1 MDPITTRRSL
11 EAVVRSA
18 LDNPVS
24 RFPRASHQPERMGP
38 PARPT
43 FTPSFTME
51 PGQTVF
57 TIGSC
62 FARNVEE
69 HLASAGLVVPTLE
82 LTVPD
87 GEWQGGRSNGILNKY
102 TPTAIRTELQ
112 LAVDGDG
119 HDDRHCL
126 ADAADGR
133 VVDLQL
139 AANLTVP
146 LDRGLERRRQVRQL
160 FRRAF
165 DADVV
170 VITLGQTETW
180 WDEDTRMYA
189 NVFPPA
195 SVHRRHPN
203 RFFFEQLTYDRCLEE
218 METVI
223 SLLLGTG
230 RAKHVLVTVSPVP
243 LGRTF
248 DGGDA
253 LTAYV
258 RSKSVLRVVAETV
271 TARHVDVDYLP
282 AYEAIMLADR
292 SVAFGP
298 DLHIP
303 DELVGE
309 VVRGAVGAYRAKQ
322 PSLV

>member
-1 MDPITTRRSL
+1 MTPPRRRL
-11 EAVVRSA
+11 QAVVRDA
-18 LDNPVS
+18 IENPVS
-24 RFPRASHQPERMGP
+24 RFPRASHQPERLGP
-38 PARPT
+38 PARPMIR
-43 FTPSFTME
+43 PSFAIE

-69 HLASAGLVVPTLE
+69 HLAAAGFVVPTLDFA
-82 LTVPD
+82 VPEA
-87 GEWQGGRSNGILNKY
+87 EWQGQRSNGILNKY
-102 TPTAIRTELQ
+102 TPTAIRSELE
-112 LAVDGDG
+112 LAAGDEPDDRRCLAETIDGD
-119 HDDRHCL
+119 
-126 ADAADGR
+126 

-139 AANLTVP
+139 AANVAVP
-146 LDRGLERRRQVRQL
+146 LERGLERRQEVRQL

-165 DADVV
+165 DADLV

-180 WDEDTRMYA
+180 WDDESEMYA

-195 SVHRRHPN
+195 SIHRRDPR

-218 METVI
+218 VEAAI
-223 SLLLGTG
+223 ALLLATG
-230 RAKHVLVTVSPVP
+230 RSKHVLITVSPVP

-253 LTAYV
+253 LTAYI
-258 RSKSVLRVVAETV
+258 RSKSVLRVVADTV
-271 TARHVDVDYLP
+271 AARHVEVDYLP

-292 SVAFGP
+292 NVAFGP

-309 VVRGAVGAYRAKQ
+309 VVRGAVGAYQAVQ